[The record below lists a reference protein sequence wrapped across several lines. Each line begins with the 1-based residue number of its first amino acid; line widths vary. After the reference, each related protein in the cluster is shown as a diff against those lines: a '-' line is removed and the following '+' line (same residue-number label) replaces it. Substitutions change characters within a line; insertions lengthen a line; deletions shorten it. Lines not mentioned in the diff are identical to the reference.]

1 MSAQQTIDRAIA
13 LIETGENG
21 QAIEALA
28 AAGRDVLN
36 HAASAVEICL
46 RAGTKDAGIA
56 LLRAVRQNVDQ
67 TTDTLVLIAL
77 ELVALGHQGEALDR
91 LCEAGRLYAELGH
104 AKGFDRIAEI
114 VGTMMD
120 AGMTLSHRR
129 LHQLHGLD
137 RWNAERWG
145 RWFATCFLR
154 QAGKMA
160 AGQADAST
168 LQWLDEVTEDAITAN
183 KDETAVRAWLATH
196 GGSSVVRPTPMR
208 DTARGPGVSTM
219 LRGRTLGELYGVFGD
234 VESVTFTETPGGIHR
249 RINLRKKGAYAL
261 IQRNYLDQSG
271 WPIPNTEVMCAG
283 APIMRLNSLGARGLE
298 PDGATLCFVGAS
310 ETFGEQVATSWP
322 ELVRIPGIQPLN
334 GAVEGYSM
342 ERILARYEYLKAQPI
357 DYVGFA
363 VFAGWHNLIYNEN
376 TQAYWDAS
384 LTKFLHDRLPIAF
397 INIAAALTEE
407 CRTRGVDELMA
418 RGDFNFWGNL
428 EPTREKIGAILDK
441 IAEWNAFLERFCRRS
456 GAILVDLHTV
466 MAPKRY
472 EEIPID
478 FMDVNHFRPATYPR
492 VAQIVAEALT
502 DPMGR
507 STAVST
513 PEPARAAPPPAARK
527 ATNDDASKYLYP
539 LW

>member
-67 TTDTLVLIAL
+67 TADTLVLIAL

-137 RWNAERWG
+137 SWNAERWG

-168 LQWLDEVTEDAITAN
+168 LQWLDEVTEDAVTAN
-183 KDETAVRAWLATH
+183 KDETAVRAWLAAR
-196 GGSSVVRPTPMR
+196 GDRSVIRPTPMR

-376 TQAYWDAS
+376 TQAYWNAS

-397 INIAAALTEE
+397 INIATALTE
-407 CRTRGVDELMA
+407 CRTRSRRRWRA
-418 RGDFNFWGNL
+418 ATSAWGNL
-428 EPTREKIGAILDK
+428 EPTREDRRDPRQDRG
-441 IAEWNAFLERFCRRS
+441 ERVTEQFHRRS
-456 GAILVDLHTV
+456 SAILVDRAV
-466 MAPKRY
+466 MGPSATRFRSTSWTSTTSARY
-472 EEIPID
+472 LSAR
-478 FMDVNHFRPATYPR
+478 RPDRGRGAHGS
-492 VAQIVAEALT
+492 V
-502 DPMGR
+502 GR
-507 STAVST
+507 STAVSRGT
-513 PEPARAAPPPAARK
+513 GARRARRPRAK
-527 ATNDDASKYLYP
+527 RQRRL
-539 LW
+539 